1 MASLQELNQAKERLL
16 KAIAANKV
24 KLSQSNEYLK
34 IQQGDR
40 TIKLPL
46 ISSQS
51 VNSIN
56 SFK

>member
-1 MASLQELNQAKERLL
+1 LTSKQELNQAKDRLL

-40 TIKLPL
+40 EIA
-46 ISSQS
+46 IAINRSS
-51 VNSIN
+51 VANTTR
-56 SFK
+56 SFR

>member
-1 MASLQELNQAKERLL
+1 MSSRQELNQAKERLL

-40 TIKLPL
+40 TIRLPL
-46 ISSQS
+46 ISGQS
-51 VNSIN
+51 VNSVN